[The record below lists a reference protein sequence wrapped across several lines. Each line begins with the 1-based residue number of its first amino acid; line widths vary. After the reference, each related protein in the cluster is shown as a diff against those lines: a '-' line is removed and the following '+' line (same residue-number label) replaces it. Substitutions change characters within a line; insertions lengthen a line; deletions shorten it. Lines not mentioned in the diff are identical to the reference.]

1 MKIVFLGDSL
11 TWGGI
16 GGRYLDEV
24 KRRLPNADIVNA
36 GAAGNTVLNLLARAE
51 SDVLPAQPDRAFVMV
66 GGNEAIAHAQPETR
80 PYYEQAQDIPDGH
93 LQPDAFARAYRE
105 LLQLLQLHHIQPMIG
120 LPPIEY
126 NPAVVKALQDF
137 NAQAAD
143 VARAHNVPVLDLMAH
158 FTPSD
163 VPDRPPL
170 TLKSISQAGNSDQS
184 SGDDA
189 DDSEFTY
196 TLDGVHLTDA
206 AAAEMGELIAAFI
219 DEH

>member
-24 KRRLPNADIVNA
+24 KRRLPNAEIVNA
-36 GAAGNTVLNLLARAE
+36 GVAGNTVHNLLARVE

-66 GGNEAIAHAQPETR
+66 GGNEAIAYAQPQTR
-80 PYYEQAQDIPDGH
+80 PYYEQAQNVPGGF
-93 LQPDAFARAYRE
+93 LEPDAFARAYRE
-105 LLQLLQLHHIQPMIG
+105 LLQLLQLHTILPLIG

-126 NPAVVKALQDF
+126 NPAVVQAMRDF

-158 FTPSD
+158 FAPPD
-163 VPDRPPL
+163 VPARPPL
-170 TLKSISQAGNSDQS
+170 TLDSIEQAGSSDDT
-184 SGDDA
+184 GGA
-189 DDSEFTY
+189 FAY
-196 TLDGVHLTDA
+196 TLDGVHLTA
-206 AAAEMGELIAAFI
+206 AAATEMGELIAAFI
-219 DEH
+219 QEH

>member
-24 KRRLPNADIVNA
+24 ERRLPDADIVNA
-36 GAAGNTVLNLLARAE
+36 GAAGNTVLNLLARVE
-51 SDVLPAQPDRAFVMV
+51 SDVLPAQPDCAFVMV
-66 GGNEAIAHAQPETR
+66 GGNEAIAYAQPETR
-80 PYYEQAQDIPDGH
+80 PYYQQAQNVPDGV

-105 LLQLLQLHHIQPMIG
+105 LLQRLQLHYIQPMIG

-126 NPAVVKALQDF
+126 NPAVVQAMRDF
-137 NAQAAD
+137 NAQAAE
-143 VARAHNVPVLDLMAH
+143 VARAHNVPVLDLLAH
-158 FTPSD
+158 FAPSD

-170 TLKSISQAGNSDQS
+170 TLKSINQAGN
-184 SGDDA
+184 GDDTA
-189 DDSEFTY
+189 SDGDYTY

-206 AAAEMGELIAAFI
+206 AAAEMGKLIAAFI